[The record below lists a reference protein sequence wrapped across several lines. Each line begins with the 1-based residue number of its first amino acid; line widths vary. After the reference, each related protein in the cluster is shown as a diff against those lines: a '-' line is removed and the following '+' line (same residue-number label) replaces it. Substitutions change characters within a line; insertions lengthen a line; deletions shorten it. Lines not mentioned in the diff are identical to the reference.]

1 MAIACSN
8 ALQCKVAIARLAML
22 VLHFKCCA
30 KFKCSAMFKCKAKF
44 KCKAMLKCKAQQC
57 KVQIQCNASLKTLQ
71 KKVQMHSNSKF
82 RYNGNAK
89 FKCTAMQSGIGCS
102 SDKRLPTYH
111 GWLRLLTLHN
121 TLFISSEKLY
131 IYANTYKYKHTNT
144 THINT
149 VHLLGNYLNCLLSNE
164 LGNF

>member
-1 MAIACSN
+1 MQCSN

-22 VLHFKCCA
+22 VLQHFKCCA
-30 KFKCSAMFKCKAKF
+30 KFKCTAMF

-71 KKVQMHSNSKF
+71 RKVQMHCNSKF
-82 RYNGNAK
+82 KYNGNAK

-102 SDKRLPTYH
+102 SDKRFPTHH

-121 TLFISSEKLY
+121 TLFLNWEIRHVCKHIQIQIHKY
-131 IYANTYKYKHTNT
+131 NTHQYC
-144 THINT
+144 
-149 VHLLGNYLNCLLSNE
+149 VLGNYLHYQKN
-164 LGNF
+164 